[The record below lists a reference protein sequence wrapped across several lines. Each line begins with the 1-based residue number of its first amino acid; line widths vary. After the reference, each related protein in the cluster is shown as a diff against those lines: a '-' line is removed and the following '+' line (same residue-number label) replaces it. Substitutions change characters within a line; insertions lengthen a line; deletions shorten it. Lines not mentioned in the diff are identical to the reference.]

1 MSDQDQPLIPT
12 PTDDPEVLEESLHEA
27 RQILED
33 VLDQVAEA
41 AFAIGAVRGL
51 LPTTAE
57 GDVEFD
63 EEDLKKTNHPTLQA
77 IAKIAEAIYAALETL
92 PEGEDEE
99 DDDLE
104 DDEDE

>member
-1 MSDQDQPLIPT
+1 MSDPEQPVIPT

-27 RQILED
+27 RMILED

-41 AFAIGAVRGL
+41 AFTIGAVRGL
-51 LPTTAE
+51 LPTSAE

-63 EEDLKKTNHPTLQA
+63 EEDLKKTNHPTLLA

-99 DDDLE
+99 E
-104 DDEDE
+104 EPEEEE